1 MALFAGCVIAGYTAW
16 KSSHVFWLAPLA
28 VLVLIVAWLF
38 RHFLRVEWHIW
49 SAGHAQLRELYG
61 KLNDDSPKLVPTVL
75 DERGRAGID
84 ISIRKYTADLLAAGF
99 TRLGDVRVMP
109 ASVGDVVGRVF
120 VAPDESTFV
129 AALFQGTHPVG
140 PEKVFHYWPRAV
152 AFVCHSFFTGG
163 GYAASANGPRHGYRR
178 KRTGPECLSRVF
190 PDEHDPIT
198 LAQLHAEAVAK
209 FVAESGHPPLR
220 HVRFEEYIRLQA
232 MLTEEERRLHA
243 DHPYTLS
250 DHLRWYL
257 QLPRREYRG

>member
-1 MALFAGCVIAGYTAW
+1 MGSSTTTAP
-16 KSSHVFWLAPLA
+16 SS
-28 VLVLIVAWLF
+28 
-38 RHFLRVEWHIW
+38 
-49 SAGHAQLRELYG
+49 Y
-61 KLNDDSPKLVPTVL
+61 PTVL
-75 DERGRAGID
+75 DESGRAGID
-84 ISIRKYTADLLAAGF
+84 TYIRKHTADLLAVGF

-109 ASVGDVVGRVF
+109 ASVGDVVGRIF
-120 VAPDESTFV
+120 VAPDGSTFV

-140 PEKVFHYWPRAV
+140 PEKVFHYWPRALPSS
-152 AFVCHSFFTGG
+152 AIPSSPAAGTRRAPMARATAI
-163 GYAASANGPRHGYRR
+163 AASGPAPNACRA
-178 KRTGPECLSRVF
+178 VF

-220 HVRFEEYIRLQA
+220 HIRFEEYIRLQA